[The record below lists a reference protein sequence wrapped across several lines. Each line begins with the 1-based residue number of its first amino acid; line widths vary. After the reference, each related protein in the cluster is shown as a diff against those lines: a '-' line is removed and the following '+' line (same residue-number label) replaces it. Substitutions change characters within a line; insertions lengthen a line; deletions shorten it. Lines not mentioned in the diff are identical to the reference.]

1 MSMLPE
7 EKAMS
12 VYSVA
17 KPLPSWVEWCERN
30 SKPKCPRIVR
40 EKYVPTRWQTPGPM
54 SKADWKYFYEW
65 AGTRAMPKEPLPEPK
80 KYDFPCE
87 TVYLP
92 CARKPKIS
100 DPEERAER
108 MIRLSTQL
116 YRKRREKHEYIYPT
130 HPYSPIIVWGQPPL
144 HDKGRPFDPP
154 KIPKCFPNEEIEAKF
169 WADLR
174 FEVRRAALKARISPR
189 ILSISKPKVM
199 PPYPPHC
206 VIPEHIYDVLNVKP
220 PPRKKFTPQGWRLHQ
235 IRLLYLSK
243 PVSRPEYEY
252 FYM

>member
-1 MSMLPE
+1 
-7 EKAMS
+7 MS

-144 HDKGRPFDPP
+144 HDKGRPFDPQRYQSASP
-154 KIPKCFPNEEIEAKF
+154 TRKLKPSFGPICDSKF
-169 WADLR
+169 GGQ
-174 FEVRRAALKARISPR
+174 P
-189 ILSISKPKVM
+189 
-199 PPYPPHC
+199 
-206 VIPEHIYDVLNVKP
+206 
-220 PPRKKFTPQGWRLHQ
+220 
-235 IRLLYLSK
+235 
-243 PVSRPEYEY
+243 SRPGSRPG
-252 FYM
+252 F